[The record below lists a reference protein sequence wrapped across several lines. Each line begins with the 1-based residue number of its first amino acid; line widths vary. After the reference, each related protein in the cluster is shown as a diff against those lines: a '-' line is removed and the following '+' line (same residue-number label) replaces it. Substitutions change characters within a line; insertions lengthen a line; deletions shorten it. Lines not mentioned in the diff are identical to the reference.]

1 MLHRTQG
8 QNLKF
13 TLIQAARQKLGAWHL
28 EGSEERLSA
37 LPKNDVCLG
46 KLSVT

>member
-28 EGSEERLSA
+28 EGSQEHLPA
-37 LPKNDVCLG
+37 LPKMMSALG
-46 KLSVT
+46 NFL